1 MAKTD
6 VVVKNAQ
13 IVSSAGSYRGS
24 IIVEKDRIAGIAV
37 SGDLPKAERV
47 IDAEGRFVIPGVVD
61 PHTHIGGKY
70 LLEQD
75 FRTET
80 PAAAAGGVTTV
91 GVMHGAGRAD
101 RNYKEF
107 VTEADARPWSERF
120 PVAREIGEEASMVDF
135 FYTPYISMDEQ
146 CDDIPKAARTFGIPS
161 WKFYANLREPKTA
174 NVAPKWKYRMGMPGE
189 FDDGL
194 FWLGFEHIGKFGPAG
209 IALIHNENTEV
220 ATAVMKRLQKE
231 GRTDGP
237 AWTDRCPPWCEAEH
251 IYRYGL
257 FSMKAGCRFYILH
270 LSTADG
276 LEACDEMRKR
286 GCRIVVETCP
296 QYLIMTKNDAP
307 RVGNEPNARALKVNP
322 PIRDKHHNE
331 ALWKGVQDGRIQC
344 MGTDHVV
351 TSIHEKFVRGDTG
364 DRTTDPRKDVWSTG
378 SGFVGLDT
386 LLPHML
392 SEGVHKGR
400 VSLERVVE
408 ICCENP
414 ARTFGL
420 YPKKGTLTVGADA
433 DLVILDMDKEVTFT
447 ADHLHSYADFTIFD
461 GRRIKGWPWLTMCR
475 GKVVF
480 EGNQVCGEHGH
491 GRYLPRKLD
500 RLMFPLDESWDMP
513 KKGFGK
519 R

>member
-1 MAKTD
+1 MAKLD
-6 VVVKNAQ
+6 IVVRNAR
-13 IVSSAGSYRGS
+13 IVSTAGVYTGN
-24 IIVEKDRIAGIAV
+24 IQIKDDRIAGIV
-37 SGDLPKAERV
+37 SERDDTPAERV
-47 IDAEGRFVIPGVVD
+47 IDVEGRYVIPGVVD

-80 PAAAAGGVTTV
+80 PGSAVGGVTTI
-91 GVMHGAGRAD
+91 GIMHGAGRAD
-101 RNYKEF
+101 REYKEF
-107 VTEADARPWSERF
+107 VTEEDARPWTERL
-120 PVAREIGEEASMVDF
+120 PVAREIGEESSIIDF

-146 CDDIPKAARTFGIPS
+146 CDDIPNAARKYGIPS

-174 NVAPKWKYRMGMPGE
+174 NVAPKWKNRMGMPGE

-194 FWLGFEHIGKFGPAG
+194 FWSGFEQIGKLGVAG
-209 IALIHNENTEV
+209 LALIHNENTEV

-251 IYRYGL
+251 ILRYGL

-276 LEACDEMRKR
+276 LEACDEMRAK
-286 GCRIVVETCP
+286 GCRITVETCP
-296 QYLIMTKNDAP
+296 QYLFMTKNDEPAIA
-307 RVGNEPNARALKVNP
+307 GKPNARALKVNP
-322 PIRDKHHNE
+322 PIRDGRHNE
-331 ALWKGVQDGRIQC
+331 ALWQAVMDGRIQC

-364 DRTTDPRKDVWSTG
+364 DRTTDPLEDVWSTG
-378 SGFVGLDT
+378 SGFVGMQT

-400 VSLERVVE
+400 ISMERLVE

-414 ARTFGL
+414 AKTFGL
-420 YPKKGTLTVGADA
+420 YPKKGTLMVGADA
-433 DLVILDMDKEVTFT
+433 DLVVLDMDKEVTYT
-447 ADHLHSYADFTIFD
+447 ADIMHSYADFTIFE
-461 GRRIKGWPWLTMCR
+461 GRRIKGWPSMTISR
-475 GKVVF
+475 GKVIF
-480 EGNQVCGEHGH
+480 EGSQVSGEHGH

-500 RLMFPLDESWDMP
+500 RLTYPIEESWDLP
-513 KKGFGK
+513 K
-519 R
+519 